1 MRLNLR
7 PTERLGVNQ
16 MRKEKRWVGKSL
28 SRQRAILSN
37 EQKQSVGS
45 KHRKCQGIAE
55 GLPDEV
61 LKRKLKRQKQST
73 GPNLQQQKH

>member
-1 MRLNLR
+1 MIREHILEVMLNLR

-16 MRKEKRWVGKSL
+16 MRKEETCWESFE
-28 SRQRAILSN
+28 QRSGQIAQLILSN

-45 KHRKCQGIAE
+45 KHRKCQGIVE

-61 LKRKLKRQKQST
+61 L
-73 GPNLQQQKH
+73 

>member
-16 MRKEKRWVGKSL
+16 MRKEKRHGRKSFE
-28 SRQRAILSN
+28 QRSAQLILSN

-61 LKRKLKRQKQST
+61 LQKKKT
-73 GPNLQQQKH
+73 YKTEAEH

>member
-1 MRLNLR
+1 MIREHILEVRLNLR

-16 MRKEKRWVGKSL
+16 MRKEKWQGRKS
-28 SRQRAILSN
+28 SEQRSGQTAQLILSN

-45 KHRKCQGIAE
+45 KHRKCQGIVE

-61 LKRKLKRQKQST
+61 F
-73 GPNLQQQKH
+73 